1 MALQPREKK
10 SEGVT
15 FLWYGES
22 ATGKTPTGLSFPNQ
36 ILFDSDGGTKF
47 YDEYNDNIL
56 TESNT
61 LSFKEMNDDLDELE
75 NDVDLFEKIET
86 INIDSATR
94 YHENMKHAALKVVEQ
109 RARKAGRLI
118 EGEGLSFKEYG
129 TMGLHYDRFFAR
141 LLTYVKM
148 GKNLSYVAEAS
159 DETESRT
166 DAQGNQI
173 SVKVG
178 VKPNLPKGSK
188 FDFDV
193 VVNTFTKDNKAF
205 GKVEKDRTKTFNIGE
220 IIEMPNHKHWLSA
233 IEKSKLG
240 KVRDKSDIK
249 SFEQTLDEEAESLN
263 GSAVKDADKIKDEI
277 GKIIDSLT
285 TEKKKEIVEAFTKQV
300 GDAKYK
306 GVSDI
311 TKLKKYL
318 EVAKSA
324 K

>member
-1 MALQPREKK
+1 MALQKREKK
-10 SEGVT
+10 CEGVT
-15 FLWYGES
+15 FLWYGDS

-36 ILFDSDGGTKF
+36 VLFDSDGGTKF

-56 TESNT
+56 SESNT

-75 NDVDLFEKIET
+75 NDDDLFEKTET

-129 TMGLHYDRFFAR
+129 TMQLHYDRFFAR

-148 GKNLSYVAEAS
+148 GKNLSYVAEGQ
-159 DETESRT
+159 DETETRT
-166 DAQGNQI
+166 DSNNNQV

-193 VVNTFTKDNKAF
+193 VVNTYTENGKAY
-205 GKVEKDRTKTFNIGE
+205 GRVEKDRTKTFSIGDV
-220 IIEMPNHKHWLSA
+220 IEMPNYSHWEEA
-233 IEKSKLG
+233 IKKAQQG
-240 KVRDKSDIK
+240 KVRNKEDIK
-249 SFEQTLDEEAESLN
+249 SFEQTLEEEADSLN
-263 GSAVKDADKIKDEI
+263 GVASNDLDKIKDEI
-277 GKIIDSLT
+277 TSIVNGLT
-285 TEKKKEIVEAFTKQV
+285 KTKKEEIAKEFTKEL
-300 GDAKYK
+300 GDMKYLS
-306 GVSDI
+306 VSDYS
-311 TKLKKYL
+311 KLKKYL
-318 EVAKSA
+318 EIAK
-324 K
+324 KYK